1 MGGGTPCVGKSL
13 SFGIKMTLA
22 PCPVPQLTS
31 NGIWI
36 PLPSLSPTL
45 STAVE
50 LYGFILHNRCKPQS
64 SSSMKYKIQI
74 PHPVSTT
81 F

>member
-22 PCPVPQLTS
+22 PRPAPQFTS

-36 PLPSLSPTL
+36 PLPSLSPMH

-50 LYGFILHNRCKPQS
+50 LYGLILCDRCKPQPS
-64 SSSMKYKIQI
+64 SSTKYKIQI
-74 PHPVSTT
+74 PLPVSTT